1 MICARIMTSLLL
13 FIISFMLN
21 DPMMPA
27 FATLAPSY
35 GIGGPGG
42 TPFHLDCG
50 ESALLIGITGRSGI
64 VIDQLGGLC
73 VKIDPISGVW
83 VGGAYETAH
92 YGGNGGSP
100 FNKRCPVGQA
110 LWGIEGSVNYFNG
123 TPVVGSID
131 IKCVD
136 IGVRP
141 EGAGATIEGT
151 RLIDYYGDPDPL
163 KVQAEQDYCDS
174 PRVGTDVHRESR
186 VWNQIGVALEGRSGL
201 FVDRVHIVCGS
212 LPADTEGYRIQLKPS
227 SNITVPEGTP
237 LPISWRATGVKPEL
251 TPNLQYEW
259 VLKDWTHTGTV
270 FGIPQP
276 RTVQNACA
284 FAAQP
289 CTSSWFGSSSFS
301 SVTFTSLPEALYE
314 LELSV
319 TPSSTFSP
327 TKKSVRFEITPNL
340 LLSLTFSVQNLRPG
354 TPTTG
359 SVIMEGPA
367 PPKGRV
373 LYLYTSNPNLIQVPP
388 SITIPGGSAIGT
400 FSLRPNSAPGT
411 AGEVTISV
419 STNPPISAK
428 LSTGVQSG
436 IVPRGI
442 EEPSQPDQSSQPIEG
457 QPESDRIQ
465 ATAPQHS
472 SGDGESASQGEV
484 AERGISPFQMTRP
497 STGIQSAVVT
507 PPAAASPIMTLP
519 PSQVGAT
526 STQVKPS
533 QQVGPGV
540 AGMLSLPSATKSAV
554 LSIQPPFGAQ
564 IPGR

>member
-1 MICARIMTSLLL
+1 MTLPRFVSA
-13 FIISFMLN
+13 IILVVALIGLGALIG
-21 DPMMPA
+21 PA
-27 FATLAPSY
+27 SATLAPSY

-50 ESALLIGITGRSGI
+50 ESGLLIGISGRSGI
-64 VIDQLGGLC
+64 VIDQIGGLC

-92 YGGNGGSP
+92 YGGTGGQS

-110 LWGIEGSVNYFNG
+110 LWGIEGSVNVFNG
-123 TPVVGSID
+123 TPVVGSIE

-136 IGVRP
+136 IGVHP
-141 EGAGATIEGT
+141 ERVGATIEGT

-163 KVQAEQDYCDS
+163 KVQAEQDYCDT

-212 LPADTEGYRIQLKPS
+212 LPADTEGYRIQLTPS

-237 LPISWRATGVKPEL
+237 LPISWRASGVKPEL

-373 LYLYTSNPNLIQVPP
+373 LYLYTSNPNLVQVPP
-388 SITIPGGSAIGT
+388 SITVPGGSAIGT

-436 IVPRGI
+436 IVSRGI
-442 EEPSQPDQSSQPIEG
+442 EEPSLPDKTSQPIEG
-457 QPESDRIQ
+457 QPESDPTQ
-465 ATAPQHS
+465 ATAAQE
-472 SGDGESASQGEV
+472 SGDGAESSQQGEV
-484 AERGISPFQMTRP
+484 TERGISPFQVKKP
-497 STGIQSAVVT
+497 STGIQSAIVT
-507 PPAAASPIMTLP
+507 PPPTPSPIVTLP
-519 PSQVGAT
+519 HAQPNSIASHT
-526 STQVKPS
+526 KPGS
-533 QQVGPGV
+533 L
-540 AGMLSLPSATKSAV
+540 AGSVTADRLSLPSATKSAV